1 MACHFVGARKNHFFR
16 AICNEVW
23 KNDAEC
29 LWIAFSQLFFFAGLR
44 QMLYGFLYMI
54 FESIHYSPFT
64 SLPLGLGLNHY
75 IPVWREEDLEPDVV
89 EKLRNSTH
97 QEIASLKQMLQTGNA
112 RTHGAFWVSLAETMG
127 QRLEALRTFAVLQS
141 SLKLQNL
148 VAAEVPAD
156 GNCGAWSIMNLV
168 TGDPFLAAAA
178 QNEADK
184 QQKYRNQIAEQW
196 TSVSKDPQWQAVY
209 MSLMDLFDHVPEAEE
224 KEKPEPRTP
233 IPKKKLAK
241 PLFVDL
247 STPPKEASGG
257 KKPDVITDGA
267 GRGAFPVKAPL
278 PNPTFGGALPDED
291 AEQDED
297 DEQDEAAEPE
307 VSTDDSEAEGK
318 GQSAKG
324 RGRGRGRGRGK
335 ARRRGRA
342 RGRGRAQGHGGKKA
356 SAKEK
361 IGKVVTEMQGG
372 PKRKSK
378 KKAVVKPPKKKS
390 CEGEGK
396 DGQEGDKEEEP
407 KRRKRKCKQKVKTDD
422 DKRLAAVQSYLG
434 SLGLTWSFCQ
444 SYHARRG
451 FAESVSGKCK
461 GFLAWQNKLGI
472 DFVEPECLLC
482 LSMIREKQ
490 FNMEV
495 VRGLVEEALLPF
507 KESPAWK
514 HLRQLNETVLPWIEP
529 QENVMEDG
537 AATECLDIVP
547 YKPPEQDGDQ
557 ADQEEGQAG
566 ENVAREPVNPGLI
579 IIRLGQAHVLQAL
592 PNSNRGRM
600 CKIRCRVCRSKQQPN
615 GRTFQ
620 CNTSRAN
627 DIRHFIKQHLKGPNH
642 IANMARWAQKMQ
654 REQEQDG
661 EPEPVADTH
670 HVPCQGACLTTG
682 QNRTSI
688 FRSEL
693 LLWATM
699 TQMKKALAKHTYF
712 LDLSGE
718 VIAFHENCLK
728 ALPQPEEGKRAV
740 CVQCE
745 DSLGACH
752 CFFPMGT
759 GRELRL

>member
-1 MACHFVGARKNHFFR
+1 
-16 AICNEVW
+16 
-23 KNDAEC
+23 
-29 LWIAFSQLFFFAGLR
+29 
-44 QMLYGFLYMI
+44 
-54 FESIHYSPFT
+54 
-64 SLPLGLGLNHY
+64 
-75 IPVWREEDLEPDVV
+75 
-89 EKLRNSTH
+89 
-97 QEIASLKQMLQTGNA
+97 
-112 RTHGAFWVSLAETMG
+112 
-127 QRLEALRTFAVLQS
+127 
-141 SLKLQNL
+141 
-148 VAAEVPAD
+148 
-156 GNCGAWSIMNLV
+156 
-168 TGDPFLAAAA
+168 
-178 QNEADK
+178 
-184 QQKYRNQIAEQW
+184 
-196 TSVSKDPQWQAVY
+196 
-209 MSLMDLFDHVPEAEE
+209 MDLFDHVPEAEE

-267 GRGAFPVKAPL
+267 GRGAFPAKAPL

-307 VSTDDSEAEGK
+307 GSTDDSEAEGK

-335 ARRRGRA
+335 ARGRGRA
-342 RGRGRAQGHGGKKA
+342 RGHGGKKA

-361 IGKVVTEMQGG
+361 IGKVVTEMQCG

-461 GFLAWQNKLGI
+461 GFLAWQNKLGT

-482 LSMIREKQ
+482 LSMIRETQ

-514 HLRQLNETVLPWIEP
+514 HLRRLNETVRPWIEP

-557 ADQEEGQAG
+557 ADQEEDQAG
-566 ENVAREPVNPGLI
+566 KNVAREPVNPGLI
-579 IIRLGQAHVLQAL
+579 IIRMGQAHVLQAL

-642 IANMARWAQKMQ
+642 IANMARWAKDMQ
-654 REQEQDG
+654 REQDG

-699 TQMKKALAKHTYF
+699 TQMKKDLAKHTYF
-712 LDLSGE
+712 LDLSGD
-718 VIAFHENCLK
+718 VIAFHENCRK
-728 ALPQPEEGKRAV
+728 VLPQPEEGKRAV
-740 CVQCE
+740 CAQCE
-745 DSLGACH
+745 DQRLADRALRSA
-752 CFFPMGT
+752 
-759 GRELRL
+759 LRLNLKYHAAKILEARLFKSPERLIEVQEEMRSTRMYKMNPKSVDDVVTDNTVKLQKWIRQSFLKANPDVHSSLFQEFIDVTVRPCLAINVSDCGVEMKQMANSFTKAIACEQFSRDSMEHLCVRIMEKTAKGTLASNPVAMGIVLQCLEYTDRLERDVQSMKKTRLMSDREKAVVEEAAMTLAMNG